1 MASWL
6 EFDGLHTIV
15 VDVPRYI
22 AAQPVQYCQ
31 VGDVMDAIRAKA
43 SPVYT
48 YIDITELNIRD
59 VDLIGLVD
67 IIWDLHERTK
77 GEEFLKQICFI
88 GASRRVMMAWR
99 TIKSLLPVFIS
110 ELIIFE

>member
-1 MASWL
+1 MATWL
-6 EFDGLHTIV
+6 EFDGRHTIV
-15 VDVPRYI
+15 VDVPKYL

-31 VGDVMDAIRAKA
+31 IGDVMDGIRNNAK
-43 SPVYT
+43 PVYT